1 MAHQR
6 FDYSQ
11 NSTYLLRHS
20 SWIYRYHRTS
30 RSSSLHRS
38 AGADTACIYRKGS
51 SSRIGLT
58 RDHYFLPPTSRRSHI
73 PISLHVVQ
81 MKTTWSLAERTANRK
96 EPCLRVST
104 HRCCPHLS
112 QTPAAPSI
120 RALRILRASRP
131 GDWEKAFSVYHHLLG
146 WFDHGLCVSVHR
158 SKRLPSDGGA
168 ILLFIPVRHTLLE
181 VYEPL
186 GFLTGVRKEIPP
198 AFRPSDVGAIEFR
211 S

>member
-120 RALRILRASRP
+120 RALRILRSISCLSSSSSSCILAYIHTP
-131 GDWEKAFSVYHHLLG
+131 GLLG
-146 WFDHGLCVSVHR
+146 PGTGR
-158 SKRLPSDGGA
+158 R
-168 ILLFIPVRHTLLE
+168 R
-181 VYEPL
+181 
-186 GFLTGVRKEIPP
+186 FLYITIC
-198 AFRPSDVGAIEFR
+198 
-211 S
+211 